1 MLQLSIQAS
10 ARQAI
15 DRVQDLLYS
24 TGYRGR
30 LVAFGSE
37 CIMARYLSCNLIAF
51 MTCNTVA
58 KLAISIR
65 RYPGQRVKYLLK
77 N

>member
-51 MTCNTVA
+51 MTFCNTVA
-58 KLAISIR
+58 KL
-65 RYPGQRVKYLLK
+65 YPLGDILG
-77 N
+77 NGSSTC